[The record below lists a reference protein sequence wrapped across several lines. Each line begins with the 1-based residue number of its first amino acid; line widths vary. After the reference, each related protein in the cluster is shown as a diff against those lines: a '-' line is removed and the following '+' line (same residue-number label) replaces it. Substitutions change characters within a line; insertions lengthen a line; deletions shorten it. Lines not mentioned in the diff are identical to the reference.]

1 VGYIKLTFR
10 ITQEGKYYVSECL
23 ELGTSS
29 FGDSPE
35 EAGANIVEATELY
48 LNTLE
53 ELGECTQV
61 LKHKGI
67 LVREDRFPD
76 VRALFQPNA
85 HSSSFIAQL
94 PVSACA

>member
-1 VGYIKLTFR
+1 MGYIKLTFR
-10 ITQEGKYYVSECL
+10 VTQEGKHYVAECL

-29 FGDSPE
+29 CGDSPE

-48 LNTLE
+48 LDTLE

-61 LKHKGI
+61 LQQKGV
-67 LVREDRFPD
+67 LVREDRFPE

-85 HSSSFIAQL
+85 HSHSFIAQL
-94 PVSACA
+94 PVGACA